1 MLVEEA
7 REKLTLEKISQNFPG
22 GLLVYKANQ
31 TEDILFANDDLV
43 KLFECENFEEFMKFT
58 GGSFLYLVYHEDIE
72 EVNQA
77 IHSQIAISG
86 GNDFVYYR
94 IITKNGNI
102 RTIEDWG
109 RLVDDENFGKVYYVY
124 LNDISEREKLFNI
137 ASTKVGRLLAPAQEQ
152 EQVQRQTRKAAFNML
167 DKLTDLATEKALQ
180 LRGADFIRKIFD
192 SGMNA
197 SVIYFNIVNFHS
209 YNEAYGFDGGD
220 RILKSVA
227 RILQHTFSKSLIARV
242 ENDRFVVIT
251 SKEDLYARL
260 VKMKARV
267 KTIRRDSRIEI
278 QAGVCRVPNRDSFD
292 IEALCEQ
299 AKIECESIRSNYQ
312 K

>member
-22 GLLVYKANQ
+22 GLLIYKANQ

-58 GGSFLYLVYHEDIE
+58 GGSFLYLVYHDDIE
-72 EVNQA
+72 EVNEA
-77 IHSQIAISG
+77 IHSQIAVSG

-102 RTIEDWG
+102 KTIEDWG
-109 RLVDDENFGKVYYVY
+109 RLVDDEYFGKIYYVY

-137 ASTKVGRLLAPAQEQ
+137 ASTKVGRLLSPAQGH
-152 EQVQRQTRKAAFNML
+152 VQGQTRKAAFNML

-180 LRGADFIRKIFD
+180 LRGANFIRRIFD
-192 SGMNA
+192 AGMNA
-197 SVIYFNIVNFHS
+197 NVIYFNIVNFHS

-227 RILQHTFSKSLIARV
+227 RILQHTFSNSLIARV

-260 VKMKARV
+260 VRMRARV
-267 KTIRRDSRIEI
+267 KTIRRDARIEI
-278 QAGVCRVPNRDSFD
+278 QAGICKVPNNRDDFD